1 MATAEGGLLKQD
13 GELAEARRLAALA
26 AFDILDT
33 PPEPAFDD
41 IVQLAACACA
51 TPIALVN
58 LLAERRQWFKSA
70 LGLGVREMSLD
81 HSICAVALRDPVVA
95 EAGGLFIVPDLRRDP
110 RLAGN
115 PQTLGV
121 DALRFYAGAPLIS
134 AEGEILG
141 MLCVLDHVPRPEG
154 LSAEQRFALGA
165 LARQVMSQME
175 LRRTLRQRDAALA
188 ARAES
193 ERRGRHILDS
203 AVDYAV
209 LTTDPEGRITGW
221 SEGARLVLGWTEA
234 ECLGQSVDF
243 VFVGEDVVAG
253 VPAVERAQAGRMGR
267 SIADRWHVR
276 RDGARFWATGETRA
290 LTDADGRVT
299 GYLKILRDRTD
310 WRRQEEALRAAQGQL
325 RLALDA
331 GGVIGTW
338 NWDVPNG
345 LVRVDAG
352 LGALY
357 GLSPAEAAAGVSAAA
372 FRAAVHPDDLPE
384 FLRQREEAQQ
394 VGGRLRQEYRV
405 MAPGGARW
413 IESIGRYETGPDGRI
428 HRAAGVAI
436 DIAGRKRAEAE
447 RESLVAALDAERDR
461 LQALLDHLPVGVV
474 FAEAPS
480 GRVTLANPQVGRI
493 IGQDVA
499 AVPQMEAEG
508 RWASFHADG
517 RPLLAEDYPLR
528 RALRDGV
535 PTGAEEYLYRRA
547 DGSETWVELRA
558 APVLGRAL
566 TGGGRAV
573 TGGVVSV
580 VDIGEKKA
588 TERAL
593 RALNETLEARVA
605 ERTAQLATSEA
616 RFRALIEH
624 APEMIALVRAW
635 PDGRLVYE
643 VVNPA
648 LAAMAGRLPEGL
660 VRRSVVNGLPP
671 EVRAVLRSAF
681 AACLDSGRLT
691 RVELAMPLGGGGGG
705 GGTGADGR
713 RAIDC
718 ALVPMPGGGAAPG
731 GQLVLV
737 SARDITAQRSTEEA
751 LRQAQ
756 KMEAVGQLTGGIAH
770 DFNNLLAGIG
780 GSLELITKR
789 IAQGRTA
796 EIGRFAQA
804 AMASAAR
811 AAALTHRLLAFSRR
825 QTLDPRP
832 TDVAGLVGGMYEL
845 IERSVGPAIVVNTAI
860 GAGVW
865 RALCDPHQLESALL
879 NLAINARDAMPD
891 GGGLLIAADN
901 ATVGAAAPPD
911 GLRPGEYVV
920 ISVADTG
927 SGMAPGVLARVF
939 EPFYTTKPL
948 GQGTGLGLS
957 MVYGFAQQSGG
968 QVRIESTE
976 GKGTSVQV
984 FLPRDRGGPARAE
997 PAPPVVVAGTAP
1009 HATTVLVVDDEP
1021 VLRMLVVDVLEEL
1034 GYGAIA
1040 AEDGAEAL
1048 RILSTTASVDLL
1060 VSDVGL
1066 PGGINGRQLAD
1077 AAQVIRPGLK
1087 VLFITGYADM
1097 AATDHAVLAPG
1108 MAVMTKPFG
1117 LDALAARIRAMV
1129 AP

>member
-1 MATAEGGLLKQD
+1 MAQD
-13 GELAEARRLAALA
+13 GDLAETRRLAVLA
-26 AFDILDT
+26 AYEILDT

-41 IVQLAACACA
+41 IVQLAAAACA
-51 TPIALVN
+51 TPIALVS
-58 LLAERRQWFKSA
+58 LVAEKRQWFKSE
-70 LGLGVREMSLD
+70 LGLGVRETTLD
-81 HSICAVALRDPVVA
+81 MSICAVGMRDPA
-95 EAGGLFIVPDLRRDP
+95 LARPGGLFIVPDTGRDP

-115 PQTLGV
+115 PVIQGDDPV
-121 DALRFYAGAPLIS
+121 RFYAGAPLIS
-134 AEGEILG
+134 VEGETLG
-141 MLCVLDHVPRPEG
+141 MLCVLDRAPRPGG
-154 LSAEQRFALGA
+154 LTAAQGFALRA
-165 LARQVMSQME
+165 LARQVMTQME
-175 LRRTLRQRDAALA
+175 LRRALRQRDAALA
-188 ARAES
+188 ARAEG

-209 LTTDPEGRITGW
+209 LTTDRDGGITSW
-221 SEGARLVLGWTEA
+221 SEGARRVLGWTEA
-234 ECLGQSVDF
+234 ESLGRNLAILF
-243 VFVGEDVVAG
+243 TPEDAEAG
-253 VPAVERAQAGRMGR
+253 IPAEELAQAAQLGRAGTG
-267 SIADRWHVR
+267 RWHVR
-276 RDGARFWATGETRA
+276 QDGARFWATGETRA

-299 GYLKILRDRTD
+299 GFLKILRDRTD

-325 RLALDA
+325 RLALEA

-338 NWDVPNG
+338 NWDVPSRR
-345 LVRVDAG
+345 VRVDAA
-352 LGALY
+352 LSALY
-357 GLSPAEAAAGVSAAA
+357 GLDPAEAEAGVEAEA

-384 FLRQREEAQQ
+384 FLRQREEAQS
-394 VGGRLRQEYRV
+394 VGGRRRQEYRV
-405 MAPGGARW
+405 MTADGPRW
-413 IESIGRYETGPDGRI
+413 IESLARYEAGPDGVVY
-428 HRAAGVAI
+428 RAAGVVI
-436 DIAGRKRAEAE
+436 DIAARKQAEAD
-447 RESLVAALDAERDR
+447 RETLLAALDAERDR

-499 AVPQMEAEG
+499 AVPAMEAQG
-508 RWASFHADG
+508 SWASFHADG
-517 RPLLAEDYPLR
+517 RRLLPEEYPLR
-528 RALRDGV
+528 RALRDGR
-535 PTGAEEYLYRRA
+535 PTGAEEYLFRRA
-547 DGSETWVELRA
+547 DGSETWVELTA

-566 TGGGRAV
+566 PGGGRAV

-605 ERTAQLATSEA
+605 ERTAQLAASET
-616 RFRALIEH
+616 RFRALIEQ
-624 APEMIALVRAW
+624 APDMIALVRAM

-643 VVNPA
+643 VANRA
-648 LAAMAGRLPEGL
+648 LAAMAGRAPEGL
-660 VRRSVVNGLPP
+660 VGRSVVNGLRP
-671 EVRAVLRSAF
+671 ALRRQLSEAF
-681 AACLDSGRLT
+681 ADCLGHARMT
-691 RVELAMPLGGGGGG
+691 RIEVAMPLAGS
-705 GGTGADGR
+705 T

-718 ALVPMPGGGAAPG
+718 VLVPMPAEHTQDPQTGR
-731 GQLVLV
+731 LVLV

-751 LRQAQ
+751 LRQSQ

-770 DFNNLLAGIG
+770 DFNNLLAGIS

-789 IAQGRTA
+789 IAQGRA
-796 EIGRFAQA
+796 HEIGRFAEA

-832 TDVAGLVGGMYEL
+832 TDVAALIAGMHEL
-845 IERSVGPAIVVNTAI
+845 IGRSVGPAIVVDTAMAP
-860 GAGVW
+860 GTW

-891 GGGLLIAADN
+891 GGGLLISADN
-901 ATVGAAAPPD
+901 LTVDAAAAQPGGLPD
-911 GLRPGEYVV
+911 GDYVA

-927 SGMAPGVLARVF
+927 IGMPPSVLSRVF
-939 EPFYTTKPL
+939 EPFYTTKPI

-968 QVRIESTE
+968 QVRIESAE
-976 GKGTSVQV
+976 NAGTTVRLY
-984 FLPRDRGGPARAE
+984 LPRDRSTAAAP
-997 PAPPVVVAGTAP
+997 PPPPVVVAGAAP

-1077 AAQVIRPGLK
+1077 AAQVLRPGLK
-1087 VLFITGYADM
+1087 VLFITGYANM
-1097 AATDHAVLAPG
+1097 AATDAKALGPG

-1117 LDALAARIRAMV
+1117 LEDLAARIRALV